1 MFIERRHALVTK
13 APEGRHVMKRKVGKR
28 GGGEGRKGSEEAGKR
43 EGEGGRRRGWVSQP
57 IGRGNP
63 APTIGIV
70 FRSSGA
76 LCL

>member
-1 MFIERRHALVTK
+1 MFIAHGICKYLK
-13 APEGRHVMKRKVGKR
+13 APEGRHVLKRKVGKR

-43 EGEGGRRRGWVSQP
+43 EGEGGRRRGWVPQP
-57 IGRGNP
+57 IGRGNL